1 MKGDKGPGG
10 ADGDRRPRNPYP
22 LPGQNPDPRED
33 DSPPDS
39 SPPPASEMRPPP
51 IPGMP
56 PSKGAPPEAPP
67 GFPAGGRS
75 VRSGAM
81 VWLMFLGPFVV
92 AMLVIFSWAGHRI
105 YGAGEDDGDGVAAR
119 PPDSPR
125 PEPISTVPPKV
136 KGWDAV
142 TSAKYGMSYD
152 VPSSWRILPSTV
164 LIGWEAAHGQ
174 DRSMM
179 STAAVFREDVCKDG
193 DDEYTR
199 AHTGFNQY
207 VEGGLT
213 GVAEHAAKKWAANAY
228 TSEGDPA
235 PSIALKA
242 PESVKA
248 GRKKGVHVQAD
259 VVMKATGRCVPPTAV
274 VHTVAVPGVG
284 PGKTTVFILLADQG
298 VPDAA
303 PKAAIKKIL
312 GSLRP
317 S

>member
-1 MKGDKGPGG
+1 MKGDEPGG
-10 ADGDRRPRNPYP
+10 TGGDRGSRNPYP
-22 LPGQNPDPRED
+22 LPGQKPDPRQD
-33 DSPPDS
+33 DPPPDPP
-39 SPPPASEMRPPP
+39 PPPAAEMRPPP

-56 PSKGAPPEAPP
+56 PSRATPGAHPP
-67 GFPAGGRS
+67 FPAGGRS

-81 VWLMFLGPFVV
+81 VWLLFLGPFVV
-92 AMLVIFSWAGHRI
+92 AMLVVLSWGGYQI
-105 YGAGEDDGDGVAAR
+105 YAVGEDDGDVVAR

-125 PEPISTVPPKV
+125 PEPISTVPPEV

-164 LIGWEAAHGQ
+164 LIGWDAAPGQ
-174 DRSMM
+174 ERSMM

-193 DDEYTR
+193 DEEYTR

-213 GVAEHAAKKWAANAY
+213 GVAEHAARKWATNAY
-228 TSEGDPA
+228 TDEGDPA
-235 PSIALKA
+235 PAITLKA
-242 PESVKA
+242 PESVEA
-248 GRKKGVHVQAD
+248 GRKKGVHVRAD
-259 VVMKATGRCVPPTAV
+259 VVLKAAGRCVPPTAV

-303 PKAAIKKIL
+303 PTAAIKKII